1 MQERIGIFETKL
13 DDIKEDTTY
22 IKKCID
28 GNGHKGLKERTSS
41 LEVKFWIIIIL
52 NFILL
57 APISVDA
64 FKRLV
69 GG

>member
-1 MQERIGIFETKL
+1 MDERIGIFETKL
-13 DDIKEDTTY
+13 DDIKEDTTD
-22 IKKCID
+22 IKKSLD
-28 GNGHKGLKERTSS
+28 GNGHKGIKARVTI

-52 NFILL
+52 NILFL

-64 FKRLV
+64 FKRLT

>member
-28 GNGHKGLKERTSS
+28 GNGHKGLKTKVVI

-52 NFILL
+52 SLVLL
-57 APISVDA
+57 APISVGA
-64 FKRLV
+64 IKGLM